1 MEISGAQAR
10 CLATAVRSL
19 RALRKLS
26 VGQLAD
32 MAGMPVAA
40 VAELEAG
47 RGKGSVA
54 GVRAVARALRCHP
67 SVLVLRIWLRPASA
81 LWTG

>member
-1 MEISGAQAR
+1 MEISEAQSRSLAR
-10 CLATAVRSL
+10 AVPVL
-19 RALRKLS
+19 RALHKLS
-26 VGQLAD
+26 AGQLAD
-32 MAGMPVAA
+32 MAGMPVVA

-47 RGKGSVA
+47 HGKGSVA

-67 SVLVLRIWLRPASA
+67 SVLVLRIWLRPVST